1 MKGITDI
8 FFDLDHTLWDF
19 DKNSGLTFEA
29 IFKEYE
35 VNLPLDEFLEVYLPV
50 NSKYWKLFR
59 EGKIEQE
66 NLRFQ
71 RLNEVFQILK
81 FKTSEELI
89 HTLSQAYIDYL
100 PNYNHLFPN
109 TFQVL
114 DYLQNKYKLHIIT
127 NGFYDVQHKKL
138 GNSKLK
144 PYFKTITTSEDAGV
158 KKPNRI
164 IFEYALDLAKT
175 KNSNSIM
182 IGDNLEADVEGA
194 KASGMEAI
202 FFGKASDYAGLQ
214 IQDLNELKT
223 IL

>member
-1 MKGITDI
+1 MKEIKDI

-19 DKNSGLTFEA
+19 DKNSGLTFQS
-29 IFKEYE
+29 IFEKYK
-35 VNLPLDEFLEVYLPV
+35 VDLPLDEFLKVYLPV

-59 EGKIEQE
+59 DGKIEQE

-71 RLNEVFQILK
+71 RLNEVFEILK
-81 FKTSEELI
+81 YKTSEQLI
-89 HTLSQAYIDYL
+89 NNLSQAYIDYL
-100 PNYNHLFPN
+100 PNHNHLFPN
-109 TFQVL
+109 TFEVL
-114 DYLQNKYKLHIIT
+114 NYLQNKYKLHIIT
-127 NGFYDVQHKKL
+127 NGFYEVQHKKL
-138 GNSKLK
+138 GNSKLS

-158 KKPNRI
+158 KKPNRF

-175 KNSNSIM
+175 KNTNSIM

-202 FFGKASDYAGLQ
+202 FFGKESDYKGYQ
-214 IQDLNELKT
+214 IQDLKELIT